1 MKQAIG
7 LVEVTG
13 LASAIE
19 VSDTMVKVE
28 CRALGC

>member
-7 LVEVTG
+7 LVEVKG

-19 VSDTMVKVE
+19 VSDTMVKVAGRTSW
-28 CRALGC
+28 C

>member
-19 VSDTMVKVE
+19 VSDTMVKVSV
-28 CRALGC
+28 G